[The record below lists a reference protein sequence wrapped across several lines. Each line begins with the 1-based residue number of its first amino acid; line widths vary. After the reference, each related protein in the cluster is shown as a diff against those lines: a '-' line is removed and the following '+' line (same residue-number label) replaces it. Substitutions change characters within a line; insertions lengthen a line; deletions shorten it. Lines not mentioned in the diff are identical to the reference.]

1 MLYIKIKKTE
11 PSVVEIRG
19 RTDMDVHKA
28 AVKMFRM
35 LYQRHIP
42 ESETDLETE
51 SEKTPAKRMSWG

>member
-1 MLYIKIKKTE
+1 
-11 PSVVEIRG
+11 
-19 RTDMDVHKA
+19 MDVHKA

-51 SEKTPAKRMSWG
+51 SEKTPAKMMSWG